1 MKDCNEI
8 LDCSGR
14 REFLVKAAFMA
25 GGLALTLSGAGK
37 VLGATFEDL
46 VVEIDENSPLNKIG
60 GSTVVTSAA
69 GKLIIVR
76 TGVDSSLVV
85 YSARC
90 THKGGTLKYDAE
102 KKSFVCPSHGST
114 FDASNGSRTG
124 GPAEDPL
131 ASYRATGSA
140 KSVSIRVV
148 SISFK

>member
-8 LDCSGR
+8 VDCAGR

-37 VLGATFEDL
+37 MLGNTFEDL

-76 TGVDSSLVV
+76 TGETSFVA

-148 SISFK
+148 